1 MKIIGRRPPRRRDPR
16 RRFRNRLLLGMVV
29 VALLPLVAFAVLA
42 VFELDT
48 VAKSTANA
56 TESAIL
62 QRQQGLQSGQLNA
75 QANTIDGRMRRIDNG
90 LETLGFEMTT
100 ALKGAA
106 TQPLPKPEGV
116 DAGAQYSYQTLT
128 GGLTD
133 ALIVRAGDNSA
144 SDLKFAVASQSAAVT
159 SQIAA
164 MKRQFNEIISVW
176 IADDGTGALRTFSQ
190 QFRVPDALSSE
201 RYNIQAPGDRDGQS
215 VFQNAEGGITSLSPN
230 VWVDPAA
237 PSSSAEGPFWT
248 DPYPLLEGGENGVE
262 NVGVSA
268 RLELNDGRTFVG
280 VDVSPTALLAGALG
294 SVPSANASSLVVSA
308 NGVVVFAGTS
318 ANNDFPNTA
327 VSTKLNVPAAAAL
340 GSALDRMELTG
351 SILPSPIPTTLQG
364 VKDDVFAAPI
374 YSGHWVITNQVPVS
388 QLEPNLSSLTL
399 GVNDSVH
406 RLFPVTVLPVLVLLV
421 VLAFIATT
429 LLSRRMYLPVQAL
442 TDHAVLEERTRLAR
456 EIHDTLAQQLT
467 GIVLELE
474 AADTLLNRGS
484 EGRARSSVE
493 KARELAR
500 GALQEARRSVW
511 NLRPAPLAATG
522 LVAAIG
528 HEVEAWEERTGV
540 PARFKARAVPQHP
553 SLSPTAEV
561 ALLRIGQEALSNVA
575 RHGRAAHVDVE
586 LRAHAQELVLSVR
599 DDGIGFDP
607 AASAPRD
614 DCFGLD
620 GMAERA
626 RNAGGTLTVVSSP
639 GQGTTV
645 TTRLPLTEPGIEANT
660 A

>member
-1 MKIIGRRPPRRRDPR
+1 
-16 RRFRNRLLLGMVV
+16 MVG

-62 QRQQGLQSGQLNA
+62 QRQQGQQQSSLNRSAAAVDQKLGVINSEITSVAAALTNQLS
-75 QANTIDGRMRRIDNG
+75 QASA
-90 LETLGFEMTT
+90 T
-100 ALKGAA
+100 A
-106 TQPLPKPEGV
+106 PLPK
-116 DAGAQYSYQTLT
+116 
-128 GGLTD
+128 GLSN
-133 ALIVRAGDNSA
+133 AGDVSYL
-144 SDLKFAVASQSAAVT
+144 DDAAVNTLVLATGAAAEPDGRFAAAT
-159 SQIAA
+159 SSTPILDVVGSTLKANNQIEA
-164 MKRQFNEIISVW
+164 IW
-176 IADDGTGALRTFSQ
+176 IENQTTGALRAWPAFPVSGALSGQRYDVTHPNLRNGLDVFASSEGG
-190 QFRVPDALSSE
+190 VATIAPDAW
-201 RYNIQAPGDRDGQS
+201 IAPGEPGRND
-215 VFQNAEGGITSLSPN
+215 N
-230 VWVDPAA
+230 
-237 PSSSAEGPFWT
+237 GPFWT
-248 DPYPLLEGGENGVE
+248 DPYDLLES
-262 NVGVSA
+262 GVSGVTVWFS
-268 RLELNDGRTFVG
+268 LDGQTMVG
-280 VDVSPTALLAGALG
+280 FDVSGATVAQLISTALGVVPSADTSSVVVSASGKLVYGTPQAFTDFPNSALG
-294 SVPSANASSLVVSA
+294 SSLTVPGKSRLAGSLRSMEATGTVPVAPVTATLNKVS
-308 NGVVVFAGTS
+308 
-318 ANNDFPNTA
+318 
-327 VSTKLNVPAAAAL
+327 
-340 GSALDRMELTG
+340 
-351 SILPSPIPTTLQG
+351 
-364 VKDDVFAAPI
+364 DDVFAAPV
-374 YSGHWVITNQVPVS
+374 YSSHWIVASPVAIS
-388 QLEPNLSSLTL
+388 LLEPNLSSLTL
-399 GVNDSVH
+399 GITDSVH

-484 EGRARSSVE
+484 EGRARSSVG

-511 NLRPAPLAATG
+511 NLRPAPLSATG

-528 HEVEAWEERTGV
+528 HEVEAWEERTGI

-561 ALLRIGQEALSNVA
+561 ALLRIGQEALSNAA
-575 RHGRAAHVDVE
+575 RHGHPEHVDVE
-586 LRAHAQELVLSVR
+586 LRAHRQEMVLSVS

-607 AASAPRD
+607 AASAPRE

-639 GQGTTV
+639 GRGTTV
-645 TTRLPLTEPGIEANT
+645 TTRLPLSEPVAIAETG
-660 A
+660 